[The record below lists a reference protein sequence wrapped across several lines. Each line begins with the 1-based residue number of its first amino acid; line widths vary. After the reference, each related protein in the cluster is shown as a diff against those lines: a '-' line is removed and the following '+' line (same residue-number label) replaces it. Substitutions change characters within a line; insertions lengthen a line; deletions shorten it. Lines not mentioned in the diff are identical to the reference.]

1 MLSREYGG
9 AQKNEQG
16 NIAHRLAF
24 VFNRLWQPNMQC
36 VFFAALA
43 MKQ

>member
-16 NIAHRLAF
+16 NIAHRLGFHEELAKERRAINVN
-24 VFNRLWQPNMQC
+24 VF
-36 VFFAALA
+36 
-43 MKQ
+43 